1 MKRILATTA
10 LTASLAMPVFAQDT
24 TAPETATDDPA
35 AQAEMMAEGGFI
47 QSADEQDVMAS
58 NFIGK
63 RVYAM
68 SEEMEYGEGVE
79 EADAGWEDIGEVS
92 DVILA
97 RTGEVE
103 GVIVDVG
110 GFLGIGEKP
119 VALTMDSL
127 KLVADSNSP
136 GEYFVTIASSR
147 EALDQAPAFEFTEP
161 AAMEQAEAED
171 GSVATPLEETPGEE
185 VDMAETDDVTADPMA
200 ADPNTSEEMTDMA
213 EAGDNAADEAE
224 AEMTEEVAE
233 GEAAIEETGEEA
245 SEEMAEAGAEVEAAG
260 EEAEQEMAEAGA
272 EVEAAGEEASEEM
285 AEAGAEVE
293 AAADEAGEEMAE
305 GAEATEEATDEA
317 LTAGD
322 ATEES
327 LETDATETDMAEAPA
342 EEGSMEGFTRD
353 GYAEVMVTE
362 LSSDDLSGLA
372 VYDPN
377 DNRVGEISEVLISS
391 DGMVTDAVI
400 DVGGFLGIGEKP
412 VAISFKGISLQK
424 EAEGDDLRAYV
435 NTTEEQLKSFPEYE
449 GG

>member
-24 TAPETATDDPA
+24 TAPETNTAP
-35 AQAEMMAEGGFI
+35 ENGGFI
-47 QSADEQDVMAS
+47 QTADPQDVMAS
-58 NFIGK
+58 DFIGK

-68 SEEMEYGEGVE
+68 SEDAAVAEEGVA
-79 EADAGWEDIGEVS
+79 EADAAWEDIGEVS

-127 KLVADSNSP
+127 NLVPDSNSP
-136 GEYFVTIASSR
+136 GTYFVTISSSR
-147 EALDQAPAFEFTEP
+147 EALDQAPAFEATQP
-161 AAMEQAEAED
+161 AEMEQAEAAD
-171 GSVATPLEETPGEE
+171 GTVATPLEETPGEE
-185 VDMAETDDVTADPMA
+185 VDMAEGDDVTADPMA
-200 ADPNTSEEMTDMA
+200 ADPNSSEEMTEMA

-224 AEMTEEVAE
+224 AEMNEEVADA
-233 GEAAIEETGEEA
+233 EATMEEAGDTA
-245 SEEMAEAGAEVEAAG
+245 SEEMAEAGDAM
-260 EEAEQEMAEAGA
+260 EEAGDEAQ
-272 EVEAAGEEASEEM
+272 EEM
-285 AEAGAEVE
+285 AEAGETVE
-293 AAADEAGEEMAE
+293 AAGDEAQEEMAE
-305 GAEATEEATDEA
+305 
-317 LTAGD
+317 AGD
-322 ATEES
+322 TADESMIAEEEVAEGDAAE
-327 LETDATETDMAEAPA
+327 ETVAPEAAETDMAEAPA
-342 EEGSMEGFTRD
+342 DDAGTMEGFTRD
-353 GYAEVMVTE
+353 GYSEVMVTE
-362 LSSDDLSGLA
+362 LSSEDLSGLP
-372 VYDPN
+372 VYDSE

-412 VAISFKGISLQK
+412 VAISFDGISLQK
-424 EAEGDDLRAYV
+424 QAEGDDLRAYV